1 MTALDDAPRLQPA
14 DRADWRRWL
23 AANHA
28 SASGVWLVSFTKAS
42 GRATL
47 GYDESVEEALCFGWI
62 DSTARPLDHD
72 RRMIYFAP
80 RRPGGTWARSNKDR
94 VERLVASGRM
104 TAAGLAVVER
114 AKADGSWT
122 VLDPVE
128 SMVVPDDL
136 AAAFGAHPRL
146 RRRYEDLPD
155 SGRKQLLW
163 WVVSAKREQTR
174 ARRIAELVRRSTG
187 DQALLP

>member
-1 MTALDDAPRLQPA
+1 MPALDDAPRVQPA

-47 GYDESVEEALCFGWI
+47 GYEESVEEALCFGWI
-62 DSTARPLDHD
+62 DSTTRPLDQD
-72 RRMIYFAP
+72 RRMIYFAR
-80 RRPGGTWARSNKDR
+80 RRPRGTWARSNKER

-114 AKADGSWT
+114 AKADGSWAA
-122 VLDPVE
+122 LDPVE

-136 AAAFGAHPRL
+136 AAAFSGHPQL
-146 RRRYEDLPD
+146 RRRYEELSD
-155 SGRKQLLW
+155 SARKQLLW
-163 WVVSAKREQTR
+163 WVVSAKRGPTR
-174 ARRIAELVRRSTG
+174 ARRIAELVRRG
-187 DQALLP
+187 EAGEQLLG